1 MKNKL
6 SVIEHGNMMYYSRE
20 LVQIAVPK
28 EINLIF
34 FTITSLVI
42 CIILLLTV
50 VKINDGVRVNGI
62 IRTEKNNST
71 VKNVLAGEIEAIYF
85 ENEQYV
91 EKGEVLYSLKKE
103 FSKTVMS
110 ELENEILNVKEE
122 LYCVQV
128 LLDGYSE
135 ERNVISAEENLFV
148 YSKLKEYLETIDYLK
163 KEISILKYKYQKEK
177 NRPKALYNQSA
188 VDEAFLN
195 YELSSQELEKYKSA
209 FLAELTQKKK
219 NYELLLEKLEQELLR
234 AKEEYTFLDV
244 YSPISGFVQEV
255 SSLNVGDYLFA
266 NQEVVVIVPDDA
278 KNFRVELSV
287 PTKDIGE
294 ITTGLKVKYRLS
306 AFPFFEYKGA
316 EGEINSIDSDVRRS
330 SGNQLCYRVYSDI
343 ERTSFKSNKGIEY
356 PLRAGIEVNARIVL
370 EKKSVMHF
378 ILQKL
383 DFMQ

>member
-50 VKINDGVRVNGI
+50 VKINDVVRVNGI

>member
-28 EINLIF
+28 EINLMF

-50 VKINDGVRVNGI
+50 VKINDVVRVNGI

-91 EKGEVLYSLKKE
+91 EKGKVLYSLKKE
-103 FSKTVMS
+103 FSKTIMS

-209 FLAELTQKKK
+209 FLAELTQRKK
-219 NYELLLEKLEQELLR
+219 NYELSLEKLGQELLR

-244 YSPISGFVQEV
+244 CSPISGFVQEV